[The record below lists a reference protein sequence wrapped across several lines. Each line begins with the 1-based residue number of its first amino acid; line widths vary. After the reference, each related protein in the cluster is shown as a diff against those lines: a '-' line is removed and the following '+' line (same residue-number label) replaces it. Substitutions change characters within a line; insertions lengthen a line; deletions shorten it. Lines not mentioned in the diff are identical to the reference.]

1 MPVPVLILGA
11 AGIAALIGVGSG
23 ANAIH
28 KNGNAKEIN
37 KEAKSI
43 FDSAKDEAEKARFK
57 SNINLEK
64 LGEKKLKVLDQS
76 VNRFVAVFEKIH
88 NVNLKDS
95 GGFDEMGKF
104 RLDKQSIHIMRDMGK
119 MAKSVVSGLVGGA
132 GAGALVAFG
141 AYGATMTFAAAST
154 GTAIATLSGV
164 AATNATLA
172 FLGGGAI
179 AAGGG
184 GMALGSV
191 VLGGVVAGPAIAIL
205 GIVMNAS
212 ASKNLDNAYT
222 NKAQA
227 EKIAEEL
234 KVVTTICD
242 GISKRANM
250 FRYLLGKLDTVFIKL
265 TEQLESI
272 VANSGTDYSKYTK
285 NEQGVVAMTTSLA
298 AAIKKVL
305 DTPILTDDG
314 KLTDESKTTHAEMT
328 KYLERTITEIV

>member
-1 MPVPVLILGA
+1 MPVPLLILGA
-11 AGIAALIGVGSG
+11 AGIAALVGVGTG

-37 KEAKSI
+37 KEAKAL
-43 FDSAKDEAEKARFK
+43 FDNAKDEAEKARIK
-57 SNINLEK
+57 SNLSLEK
-64 LGEKKLKVLDQS
+64 LGETKLKVLDQS
-76 VNRFVAVFEKIH
+76 VNRFVSVFEKIH
-88 NVNLKDS
+88 NVKLKDS
-95 GGFDEMGKF
+95 VGFDEIGKF

-119 MAKSVVSGLVGGA
+119 MAKSVVSGLVGGT

-184 GMALGSV
+184 GVALGSV

-234 KVVTTICD
+234 KVVTTICG
-242 GISKRANM
+242 GIAKRADM
-250 FRYLLGKLDTVFIKL
+250 FSSLLGKLDTVFINF
-265 TEQLESI
+265 TEQIENI
-272 VANSGTDYSKYTK
+272 VANSSTDYSKYTK
-285 NEQGVVAMTTSLA
+285 KEQDIVAMTMSLA
-298 AAIKKVL
+298 GAIKKVL

-328 KYLERTITEIV
+328 KYLEMTKAEIV